1 MLTVETII
9 GSNYS
14 PLILSS
20 GEEWRKPSSR
30 FFFGKSWFEHTE
42 FGEMVE
48 LKWQELER
56 LGDPFHDP
64 IDAWNFVSTGVRK
77 FLKSGEPTLEQ

>member
-30 FFFGKSWFEHTE
+30 FFFGKSWFEQPE
-42 FGEMVE
+42 FGDKVE
-48 LKWQELER
+48 FKLRDLKRQGGHFLDPVNAWQ
-56 LGDPFHDP
+56 F
-64 IDAWNFVSTGVRK
+64 ISTG
-77 FLKSGEPTLEQ
+77 L